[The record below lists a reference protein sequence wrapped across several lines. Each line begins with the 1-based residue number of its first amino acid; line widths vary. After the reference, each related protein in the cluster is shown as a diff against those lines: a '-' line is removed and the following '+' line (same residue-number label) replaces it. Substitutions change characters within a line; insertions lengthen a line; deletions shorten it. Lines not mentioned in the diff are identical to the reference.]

1 MKVIGVVG
9 LPASG
14 KGEFARIV
22 AAQGVPVIVMG
33 DMIRREVAT
42 AGLPPTDA
50 NMGAVANGLRARNGM
65 DAIAKLCIPVIRE
78 LNAPVVLI
86 DGIRGDA
93 EVRLFR
99 KFFPEFCLV
108 AIETTFEN
116 RLERLQSRG
125 RSDDTTTAATLK
137 ARDERELGWGLGE
150 AIRMADFRL
159 NNDKDLAAFSASVID
174 LIHRMEADP

>member
-33 DMIRREVAT
+33 DVIRREVAA
-42 AGLPPTDA
+42 AGLAPSDA
-50 NMGAVANGLRARNGM
+50 NMGAVANQLRAANGM
-65 DAIAKLCIPVIRE
+65 DAIAKLCIPVIRD

-93 EVRLFR
+93 EVRLFK
-99 KFFPEFCLV
+99 KFFPAFRLV

-125 RSDDTTTAATLK
+125 RSDDTTTAQTLK

-150 AIRMADFRL
+150 AIRLADFRL
-159 NNDKDLAAFSASVID
+159 NNDKDLAAFSESVIA
-174 LIHRMEADP
+174 LIRRMEADP